1 MASFTSVMCACRDRS
16 RVCTGSIRN
25 AVKKMEASQRVWWR
39 TVAQAGIQQR
49 ADGGAYDLEVG
60 DGDRVRFGIW
70 RLRERFGVA
79 LEEGEYGLEEA
90 RFVNVVAILIW
101 TRSVEVSKGERTRTM
116 VHAYV
121 RCYSQ

>member
-1 MASFTSVMCACRDRS
+1 MCACRDRS
-16 RVCTGSIRN
+16 RVCTGSTRN

-39 TVAQAGIQQR
+39 TIAQAGIQQR
-49 ADGGAYDLEVG
+49 ADGRAYDLEVG
-60 DGDRVRFGIW
+60 DGDRVRFDIGW
-70 RLRERFGVA
+70 LWEGFGVA

-101 TRSVEVSKGERTRTM
+101 TRSVEVSEDGRSRTM

-121 RCYSQ
+121 RGYSQ

>member
-25 AVKKMEASQRVWWR
+25 AVRKMEASQRVWWR
-39 TVAQAGIQQR
+39 TIAQAGIQQR

-60 DGDRVRFGIW
+60 DGNRVGFGIW
-70 RLRERFGVA
+70 WLREGFGVA

-90 RFVNVVAILIW
+90 GFVNVVAILIW
-101 TRSVEVSKGERTRTM
+101 KRSVSVSEDERSRTM

-121 RCYSQ
+121 RGYSQ